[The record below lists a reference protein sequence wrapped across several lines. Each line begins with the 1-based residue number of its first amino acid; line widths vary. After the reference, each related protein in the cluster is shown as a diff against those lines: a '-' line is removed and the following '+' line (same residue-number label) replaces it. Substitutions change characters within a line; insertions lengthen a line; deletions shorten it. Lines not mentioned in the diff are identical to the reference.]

1 MIVNC
6 GGIAAVFTT
15 WRRSPPTRILCLAS
29 HLNTDQLRAQLD
41 QLHSEAQQ
49 ARTKASNAR
58 LRLMRLSEAAEN
70 LRRQAAIS
78 IQTGRENDAREL
90 LFQKKKV
97 MQALNKSKA
106 RITLFDEL
114 SSKLNQAISVKET
127 QLIENVASDVDIGSK
142 DSSGTVR
149 IVSPKDE
156 DTRNQNEVADPDFNT
171 MQYSE
176 DQLLQVDTEGTAD
189 QLIGNSV
196 DDLMGS
202 LSSDIRNEVDIIYSL
217 EGISSYEDFVE
228 RLDQQLNRIETELV
242 MVLKVS
248 TLVLEKNEKPK
259 TSRVQQTEE
268 LLEGIRNIRERISS
282 IVQKEVGIR

>member
-1 MIVNC
+1 
-6 GGIAAVFTT
+6 
-15 WRRSPPTRILCLAS
+15 
-29 HLNTDQLRAQLD
+29 
-41 QLHSEAQQ
+41 
-49 ARTKASNAR
+49 
-58 LRLMRLSEAAEN
+58 MRLSEAAEN

-97 MQALNKSKA
+97 MQALDKSKA

-127 QLIENVASDVDIGSK
+127 QLIENIASDVDIGSK
-142 DSSGTVR
+142 DSSSTVR

-156 DTRNQNEVADPDFNT
+156 DTRNQNEVDDPDFNT

-176 DQLLQVDTEGTAD
+176 DQLLQVDTEGPAD
-189 QLIGNSV
+189 KLIGNSV

-259 TSRVQQTEE
+259 TPRVQLTEE